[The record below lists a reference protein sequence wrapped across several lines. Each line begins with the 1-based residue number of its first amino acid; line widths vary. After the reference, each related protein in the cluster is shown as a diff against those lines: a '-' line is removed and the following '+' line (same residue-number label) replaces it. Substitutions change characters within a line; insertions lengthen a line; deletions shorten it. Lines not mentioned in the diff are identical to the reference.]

1 MNNLDIQEFLESI
14 YSYIDK
20 RIKDTSGSAAK
31 IIGGTIVK
39 GKKEE
44 ETETTNSGRYRVK
57 INKFDDEVLNLWTIG
72 NQVFNAG
79 DNVFVIYWGDLTNA
93 RILCKNE

>member
-31 IIGGTIVK
+31 IVGGTVT
-39 GKKEE
+39 GV
-44 ETETTNSGRYRVK
+44 TNSGRYKVK

>member
-31 IIGGTIVK
+31 IIGGTVT
-39 GKKEE
+39 GV
-44 ETETTNSGRYRVK
+44 TNSGRYIVK

-72 NQVFNAG
+72 NQKFSVS
-79 DNVFVIYWGDLTNA
+79 DNVFILYWGDLTNGK
-93 RILCKNE
+93 ILCKNE

>member
-31 IIGGTIVK
+31 IVGGTVI
-39 GKKEE
+39 G
-44 ETETTNSGRYRVK
+44 TTKSGRYKVK

-72 NQVFNAG
+72 NQEFNVG
-79 DNVFVIYWGDLTNA
+79 DNVFVLYWGDLTNA
-93 RILCKNE
+93 KVLCKNE

>member
-31 IIGGTIVK
+31 IVGGTVI
-39 GKKEE
+39 G
-44 ETETTNSGRYRVK
+44 TTSSGRHQIK

-72 NQVFNAG
+72 NQEFKAG
-79 DNVFVIYWGDLTNA
+79 DNVFIIYWGDLTNGKV
-93 RILCKNE
+93 LCKNE

>member
-31 IIGGTIVK
+31 IVGGTVI
-39 GKKEE
+39 GD
-44 ETETTNSGRYRVK
+44 TNSGRYQIK

-72 NQVFNAG
+72 NQEFNVG
-79 DNVFVIYWGDLTNA
+79 DNVFILYWGDLTNA